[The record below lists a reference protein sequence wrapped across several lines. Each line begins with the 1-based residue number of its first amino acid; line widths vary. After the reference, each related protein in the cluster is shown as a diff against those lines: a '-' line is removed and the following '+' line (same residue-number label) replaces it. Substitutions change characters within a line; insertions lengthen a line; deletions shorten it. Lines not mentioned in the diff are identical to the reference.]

1 MGARCQEL
9 TIEQLDAVISDV
21 EQGGAG
27 NWCWLA
33 LLAVLSTSGA
43 RISES
48 VSLVWPDLVD
58 KDGKLRKVF
67 SREKLKTRN
76 ENDRISAEIAEVFEA
91 FIIRWYEYCK
101 KKKRVGPTRHVFAL
115 GIKNKPIHRRSA
127 WRFFK
132 DSFIRLEF
140 KPRPKYTFALH
151 SFRKTLA
158 LEAFHAWLEYYE
170 GKQDRMAYIKALKQ
184 VKAMLGHQSID
195 TTIRYLNIDLEDPYQ
210 KINSIYDKSVFGKY
224 QTKLSDDISAL
235 TSEQNHVKIH
245 NKLKKNSKKRR
256 VKSQNKGVKS

>member
-9 TIEQLDAVISDV
+9 TIEQLDAVIGDV

-27 NWCWLA
+27 NWCWMA

-48 VSLVWPDLVD
+48 VSLVWPDLID

-67 SREKLKTRN
+67 SREKLKTRR
-76 ENDRISAEIAEVFEA
+76 ENDRISAEIAEVFEL
-91 FIIRWYEYCK
+91 FITRWHEYCK
-101 KKKRVGPTRHVFAL
+101 EKGRIGPLRHVFAL
-115 GIKNKPIHRRSA
+115 GIANKAIHRRSA

-132 DSFIRLEF
+132 DAFIRLGF
-140 KPRPKYTFALH
+140 KPRPGYTFALH

-158 LEAFHAWLEYYE
+158 LHSFQAWLEYYE
-170 GKQDRMAYIKALKQ
+170 NKKDRMAYIKALRQ
-184 VKAMLGHQSID
+184 VQKMLGHKSID
-195 TTIRYLNIDLEDPYQ
+195 TTIRYLNLDLEDPYQ
-210 KINSIYDKSVFGKY
+210 MINSIYDKSVFGKY
-224 QTKLSDDISAL
+224 QTKLSSDISGIHR
-235 TSEQNHVKIH
+235 EQNHAKIH

-256 VKSQNKGVKS
+256 VKTKNIGVKS